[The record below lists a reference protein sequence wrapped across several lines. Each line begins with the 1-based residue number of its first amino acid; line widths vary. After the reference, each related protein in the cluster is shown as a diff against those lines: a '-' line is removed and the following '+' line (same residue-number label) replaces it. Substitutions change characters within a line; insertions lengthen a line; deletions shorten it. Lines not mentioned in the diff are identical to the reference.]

1 MRPQDIVVG
10 ESYRGT
16 EMNIYEFMSD
26 SPILE
31 FFLALIVLAII
42 QVVFAFCI
50 NRPLRHANIR
60 KHGWP
65 PAHCDADGD
74 FKDKDKD

>member
-1 MRPQDIVVG
+1 
-10 ESYRGT
+10 
-16 EMNIYEFMSD
+16 MNIYEFMSD
-26 SPILE
+26 SPILT
-31 FFLALIVLAII
+31 FFIIVGISII
-42 QVVFAFCI
+42 INSFLRYCI

-74 FKDKDKD
+74 FKKDEE

>member
-1 MRPQDIVVG
+1 
-10 ESYRGT
+10 
-16 EMNIYEFMSD
+16 MNIYEFMSD
-26 SPILE
+26 SPVLTFFIVVGIGIMLESILRYG
-31 FFLALIVLAII
+31 
-42 QVVFAFCI
+42 I

-74 FKDKDKD
+74 FKEV